1 MYENTYHDTH
11 KTDKARQ
18 QKLRPEAAVIDELKT
33 KYECQLCVH
42 WEQRVVFKYYK
53 Y

>member
-18 QKLRPEAAVIDELKT
+18 QKLRRKAAVIDELKT

-42 WEQRVVFKYYK
+42 WEQRVVFKCYK

>member
-1 MYENTYHDTH
+1 MKIHIMTLTKH
-11 KTDKARQ
+11 KARQ
-18 QKLRPEAAVIDELKT
+18 QKLRREAALIDELKT
-33 KYECQLCVH
+33 KYECQLCEH